1 VAILTITIER
11 VKFTFF
17 LVGGR
22 SLPPTFTKIMTPT
35 IFLLKM
41 EPLGTGSS
49 LKIMRD
55 SLITFSPLPSL
66 TVGDKH
72 THGKLSSIS
81 LIKASPSLLAISHVE
96 TKTKQKVRI
105 RVIEKRPEAR
115 QGSNIL

>member
-1 VAILTITIER
+1 
-11 VKFTFF
+11 
-17 LVGGR
+17 
-22 SLPPTFTKIMTPT
+22 MTPT

-49 LKIMRD
+49 LKIMKD

-81 LIKASPSLLAISHVE
+81 LIKASPSLLAISYVE

-105 RVIEKRPEAR
+105 RVIEKKAR
-115 QGSNIL
+115 SKAGKQHTLKNGLVVLFGYPIDFIFS